1 MLLDCDLSA
10 LKFETDVETDR
21 VWSDSVNYFS
31 AFDYCS
37 ELKSI
42 NSKEIALV
50 KWNEEHWEY
59 L

>member
-1 MLLDCDLSA
+1 MLLDCNLPA
-10 LKFETDVETDR
+10 LKFETNVEPDR

-31 AFDYCS
+31 AFDLCS

-50 KWNEEHWEY
+50 NCDKEH
-59 L
+59 